1 MYRFPNGAKKTYLS
15 GSPGERGT
23 SMNVLVPQRLK
34 KGDLIGIICPAS
46 PVYDPSRIER
56 GVRYLEGLGYRATVG
71 RNAMQRQG
79 YLAGTDDERV
89 QDIHAMFKNKRVRG
103 IFCARG
109 GYGTPRLLSRI
120 DYRLIARNPKI
131 LVGYSDITALALAI
145 WKKCRLVTYHGPMLA
160 VDLAADV
167 NPFAEESLWRTLTSP
182 ARGATLALADES
194 PARVQHPGTT
204 TGRLLGGNLSL
215 FVSLL
220 GTPFMPEIRRG
231 ILFLEE
237 TGEEPYRVDRMLT
250 HLGNAGVL
258 SRSSGVVVG
267 RFTDCLP
274 RDPSSPS
281 FSIDSIIA
289 GTAEKTGKPFMTGFP
304 IGHEKR
310 MVTVPVGIRAR
321 LDADHGVITLLEPAT
336 A

>member
-1 MYRFPNGAKKTYLS
+1 
-15 GSPGERGT
+15 
-23 SMNVLVPQRLK
+23 MNVIVPQRLK

-46 PVYDPSRIER
+46 PVHDPSRIEK
-56 GVRYLEGLGYRATVG
+56 GVRYLEGLGYRTTVG
-71 RNAMQRQG
+71 RNASRRRG

-89 QDIHAMFKNKRVRG
+89 EDIHAMFSDRKVRCV
-103 IFCARG
+103 FCARG

-145 WKKCRLVTYHGPMLA
+145 WRKCRLVTYHGPMLA

-182 ARGATLALADES
+182 ARHATLALADES
-194 PARVQHPGTT
+194 PTRVMYPGTT

-215 FVSLL
+215 LVSLL
-220 GTPFMPEIRRG
+220 GTPYMPDLRGG

-250 HLGNAGVL
+250 QLGNAGVL
-258 SRSSGVVVG
+258 SRSRGVAVG

-274 RDPSSPS
+274 RDTSAPSLPL
-281 FSIDSIIA
+281 DSIMA
-289 GTAEKTGKPFMTGFP
+289 GAAEITGKPFVTGFP
-304 IGHEKR
+304 IGHEKQ
-310 MVTVPVGIRAR
+310 MATVPVGIRAR
-321 LDADHGVITLLEPAT
+321 LDAGEGVITLLEPAT

>member
-1 MYRFPNGAKKTYLS
+1 MK
-15 GSPGERGT
+15 
-23 SMNVLVPQRLK
+23 VLVPQRLK

-46 PVYDPSRIER
+46 PVHDPSRIKM
-56 GVRYLEGLGYRATVG
+56 GVRYLEGLGYRTTVG
-71 RNAMQRQG
+71 RNASGRLG
-79 YLAGTDDERV
+79 YLAGTDGERAD
-89 QDIHAMFKNKRVRG
+89 DIHAMFRDRKVRG

-145 WKKCRLVTYHGPMLA
+145 WRKCRLVTYHGPMLA
-160 VDLAADV
+160 VDMAVDV
-167 NPFAEESLWRTLTSP
+167 DPFAEESLWRILTSP
-182 ARGATLALADES
+182 TRRATLALAEGS
-194 PARVQHPGTT
+194 PTRVKYPGRG

-215 FVSLL
+215 LVSLL
-220 GTPFMPEIRRG
+220 GTPYMPDLRRG

-237 TGEEPYRVDRMLT
+237 IGEDPYRVDRMLT
-250 HLGNAGVL
+250 QLGNAGAL
-258 SRSSGVVVG
+258 SRSSGVAMG
-267 RFTDCLP
+267 HFTDCVP
-274 RDPSSPS
+274 RDPATPS
-281 FSIDSIIA
+281 LPLDSIMA
-289 GTAEKTGKPFMTGFP
+289 GMAESTGKPFMTGFP

-321 LDADHGVITLLEPAT
+321 LDADEGVITLLEPAT

>member
-1 MYRFPNGAKKTYLS
+1 MM
-15 GSPGERGT
+15 GSC
-23 SMNVLVPQRLK
+23 MKVLVPRRLK

-46 PVYDPSRIER
+46 PVDDPSRIER
-56 GVRYLEGLGYRATVG
+56 GVRYLEGLGYRTTVG
-71 RNAMQRQG
+71 RNASRQLG
-79 YLAGTDDERV
+79 YLAGTDDERAE
-89 QDIHAMFKNKRVRG
+89 DIHAMFTDRNVRG

-120 DYRLIARNPKI
+120 DYRLIAKNPKI
-131 LVGYSDITALALAI
+131 LLGYSDVTALALAI

-182 ARGATLALADES
+182 ERRATLALAEES
-194 PARVQHPGTT
+194 PTRVKYPGSA

-215 FVSLL
+215 LVSLL
-220 GTPFMPEIRRG
+220 GTPYMPDLRRG

-237 TGEEPYRVDRMLT
+237 IGEDPYRVDRMLT
-250 HLGNAGVL
+250 HLGNAGML
-258 SRSSGVVVG
+258 SRLSGVAMG
-267 RFTDCLP
+267 HFTDCVP
-274 RDPSSPS
+274 RDAAAPSLPLDA
-281 FSIDSIIA
+281 IMA
-289 GTAEKTGKPFMTGFP
+289 GTAKNTGKPFLTGFP

-321 LDADHGVITLLEPAT
+321 LDADEGMITLLEPAT
-336 A
+336 V